1 MKHWNFNLG
10 CLSRV
15 IGNPKFLNE
24 LKAHLFPKALVVE
37 IDTNGLRQ
45 SLEYRGTDA
54 SGTAAGLQG
63 FLDLGSSTLA
73 GYALLHEAVA
83 SRVRKILQQNTED
96 PSPTPSDETT
106 KCTNLPGEMASLMQ
120 SFYPDVVEIHD
131 ALEILTKAASSSSKK
146 KPESATSWRDLLTT
160 HDEVMDL
167 LVQIIAR
174 LIFPQHYTTQH
185 KTTQRNTTITQH
197 NSNTTQQQHHLTL
210 PTLTLI

>member
-1 MKHWNFNLG
+1 
-10 CLSRV
+10 V

-24 LKAHLFPKALVVE
+24 LKAQLFPKALVVE

-54 SGTAAGLQG
+54 SGTAGLHG

-96 PSPTPSDETT
+96 PSPSPSDETT

-131 ALEILTKAASSSSKK
+131 ALEVLTKAASSSSKK
-146 KPESATSWRDLLTT
+146 ESESATSWRDLLTT
-160 HDEVMDL
+160 HDKVMHL
-167 LVQIIAR
+167 LVQTIAS
-174 LIFPQHYTTQH
+174 LIFSQHYTTQH
-185 KTTQRNTTITQH
+185 NTHSTQHSTTQH
-197 NSNTTQQQHHLTL
+197 NSNNIPYPNPNLNIPLTEH
-210 PTLTLI
+210 TGREENM